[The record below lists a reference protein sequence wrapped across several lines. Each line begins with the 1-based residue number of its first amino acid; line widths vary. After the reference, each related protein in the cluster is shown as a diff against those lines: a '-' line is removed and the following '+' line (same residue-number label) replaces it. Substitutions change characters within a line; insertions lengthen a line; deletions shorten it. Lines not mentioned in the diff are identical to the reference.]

1 LPRTLILSLVGL
13 VLFAAAAWAGFH
25 VANRVAPE
33 RLRIETERGLS
44 KLLGAPVAVEQTR
57 ITLRWGLFLE
67 ARGVEVEPGGTGN
80 RLRAKRVSA
89 RLDPVALWMA
99 RFRFDWLILEGASFN
114 IERTGRDPG
123 KEGGGDLRPLI
134 AALDAAARLL
144 LEGPLPVRTVELRG
158 GTILFTD
165 SSLEEPLGIRIEALS
180 GRARRASFRRRAE
193 LRVEGRIRTAI
204 WEGGAVRLEA
214 AADRTLRATLTL
226 EQMDLAILA
235 PYASLLG
242 GASELGG
249 VTQGSVRWQHRPGRP
264 QNFEVRLEGNGLRAS
279 LLRRGEKKPFRIALE
294 RATLAARLEASPEVL
309 RLRDG
314 KISDGEVTLRAEGDV
329 ALPVERSAGLRLALQ
344 LDEVP
349 LLRLREVLAY
359 LPPELRAWLDPLGQR
374 LETGRLLELRAEAR
388 TTVVGLRKLVE
399 TRLLGRP
406 GEITVRGEIAD
417 AGLRIGK
424 ENRLLEEL
432 SGRASWSG
440 EVLELR
446 GLRGR
451 LDGRPLP
458 KLDATVRGL
467 GQIRAPDEVTCI
479 PPPSKVSLP
488 GFKGLRSWIGSRSR
502 RRSAE
507 PAWQQ
512 IVIEADWILHP
523 ALLCSLEQGFG
534 EITPAPDGFDFA
546 VQRGVWA
553 GIPIRGEGSY
563 RRAPEQSLQVELS
576 LGPPF
581 EPMSLAPVA
590 DPWARGRWA
599 IEATRLGGWAIRG
612 ASGRFQTTGSTLRL
626 EESTLRLAPLGEV
639 EGNVEVALHSDA
651 ELPFRL
657 ELQVRK
663 MDVLDLTVAAG
674 REQQLL
680 SGRLVGGGVVTG
692 RLHQGLPLLGD
703 SEGRITLHARE
714 GKIQQEL
721 PPFVAI
727 AVASDRFDPFRARDE
742 LPYTAIDLVGRLE
755 DGRLHSDF
763 LALDAPS
770 LGAVVSG
777 QVGLIR
783 PYGVEAVMGLFF
795 FRTLDS
801 LINRVP
807 VLNRVILGHDE
818 NLVGAY
824 FAMTGTWK
832 KPKAQ
837 LIPIKSFA
845 EGPAHFMLE
854 GPSFVWSGLKQL
866 ETLLNPPSDSPAA
879 PEEAASQP

>member
-1 LPRTLILSLVGL
+1 LRRTLILVLVSLA
-13 VLFAAAAWAGFH
+13 LFAAAAWAGFYL
-25 VANRVAPE
+25 VNRVAPE

-44 KLLGAPVAVEQTR
+44 KLLGAPVQVEQTR
-57 ITLRWGLFLE
+57 ISLRWGLVLE

-99 RFRFDWLILEGASFN
+99 RLRFDWLALEGASLI
-114 IERTGRDPG
+114 IERTGQDPG
-123 KEGGGDLRPLI
+123 PDGERDLSRVI
-134 AALDAAARLL
+134 AALEQAARFL
-144 LEGPLPVRTVELRG
+144 LERPLPIRTVELHG

-165 SSLEEPLGIRIEALS
+165 SSLEEPLAIRIEALS
-180 GRARRASFRRRAE
+180 GQARRASFRRRAE
-193 LRVEGRIRTAI
+193 LRVRGRIRSAI
-204 WEGGAVRLEA
+204 WEGGAIQLEA
-214 AADRTLRATLTL
+214 AIDRTLRATLTL

-242 GASELGG
+242 VASELGG
-249 VTQGSVRWQHRPGRP
+249 VTQGSVRWQHQSGRP
-264 QNFEVRLEGNGLRAS
+264 QSFDIRLEGSGLRAS
-279 LLRRGEKKPFRIALE
+279 LLRDGEKSPFRIALE
-294 RATLAARLEASPEVL
+294 QATLAARIEASPDAL
-309 RLRDG
+309 GLRDG
-314 KISDGEVTLRAEGDV
+314 EISDGEVTLRAEGDV
-329 ALPVERSAGLRLALQ
+329 ALPVERRASLRLALQ

-349 LLRLREVLAY
+349 LLRLREVLSY
-359 LPPELRAWLDPLGQR
+359 LPPEIRAWLDPLSQR

-388 TTVVGLRKLVE
+388 TTVAGLRKLVE

-406 GEITVRGEIAD
+406 GEITVRGKIAD

-424 ENRLLEEL
+424 DNRLVEAL
-432 SGRASWSG
+432 SGSANWSG

-446 GLRGR
+446 DVRGR
-451 LDGRPLP
+451 LDGRSLP

-479 PPPSKVSLP
+479 PPPTKVSLP
-488 GFKGLRSWIGSRSR
+488 GFKGLRSWIGSQG

-507 PAWQQ
+507 PAWQR
-512 IVIEADWILHP
+512 IIIEADWILHP

-534 EITPAPDGFDFA
+534 AVTPAPYGFDFG

-553 GIPIRGEGSY
+553 GIPIRGKGSY
-563 RRAPEQSLQVELS
+563 RRAPERSLRVELS

-581 EPMSLAPVA
+581 EPMSLEPVA

-599 IEATRLGGWAIRG
+599 IEATRLGGWTIRG
-612 ASGRFQTTGSTLRL
+612 ASGRFLTTGSTLRL
-626 EESTLRLAPLGEV
+626 EESSLRLAPLGEV

-651 ELPFRL
+651 ELPFRI

-663 MDVLDLTVAAG
+663 MDVVDLTVAAG
-674 REQQLL
+674 REQEFL

-692 RLHQGLPLLGD
+692 RLHQGLPLLADADGL
-703 SEGRITLHARE
+703 ITLHARE
-714 GKIQQEL
+714 GKIHQEL

-727 AVASDRFDPFRARDE
+727 AVASDRFDPFRSRDE

-755 DGRLHSDF
+755 GGKLHSEF

-770 LGAVVSG
+770 LGVVVSG
-777 QVGLIR
+777 QVGLVR

-866 ETLLNPPSDSPAA
+866 ETFLNPSSGPPAA
-879 PEEAASQP
+879 AEEAASEQ